1 MNLRSY
7 LKRQTL
13 TKILETRKEKEES
26 TLLIEA
32 LKTKTPQL
40 NEVFKNTEKPQ
51 IFCGN
56 ASKT

>member
-56 ASKT
+56 V